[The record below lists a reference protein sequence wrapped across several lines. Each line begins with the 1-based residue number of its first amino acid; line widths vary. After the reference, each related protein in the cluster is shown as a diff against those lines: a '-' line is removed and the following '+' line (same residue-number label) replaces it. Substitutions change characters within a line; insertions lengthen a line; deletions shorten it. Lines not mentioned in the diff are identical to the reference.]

1 MVDTVTTAPRRRSL
15 RAWAIR
21 VARLAVVSYLAV
33 IGFLYIAQGWLIFPG
48 RVSQGKPY
56 AQVSAPAGAEL
67 VHLTTA
73 SGDDVVALFGPAL
86 SPDGHPL
93 ADAATR
99 PTVVFFYGNGD
110 CLANNTGLFSAFRRV
125 GASVMIPEYA
135 GYGMSGGSPGEIECR
150 ETAEAAF
157 DHLASR
163 PGVDPKRIYAA
174 GWSLGSG
181 VAVDLASRRPVA
193 GLAVFS
199 AFTSLVDMGRL
210 VYPFIPVSWLLRHRF
225 DSEAKLAGISCPVLI
240 VHGRADR
247 EIPFAMS
254 ERLAAAAHG
263 PVTTLAID
271 GAGHE
276 DVFSKGGRE
285 LRDAIARFVGTG

>member
-1 MVDTVTTAPRRRSL
+1 MTTAM
-15 RAWAIR
+15 
-21 VARLAVVSYLAV
+21 
-33 IGFLYIAQGWLIFPG
+33 
-48 RVSQGKPY
+48 
-56 AQVSAPAGAEL
+56 
-67 VHLTTA
+67 
-73 SGDDVVALFGPAL
+73 GDDVVALFGPAL
-86 SPDGHPL
+86 SPKGEPL
-93 ADAATR
+93 ADAASR
-99 PTVVFFYGNGD
+99 PTVLFFYGNGD
-110 CLANNTGLFSAFRRV
+110 CLAHYTGFLGSIRRIGV
-125 GASVMIPEYA
+125 NVMIPEYA
-135 GYGMSGGSPGEIECR
+135 GYGMSGGSAGELECR
-150 ETAEAAF
+150 ATAEAAF

-163 PGVDPKRIYAA
+163 PDVDPKRIYAA

-210 VYPFIPVSWLLRHRF
+210 AYPFVPVSWLLRHRF
-225 DSEAKLAGISCPVLI
+225 ESEAKLASLSCPVLV

-276 DVFSKGGRE
+276 DVFEVGGAA
-285 LRDAIARFVGTG
+285 LRAAVSRFVGAG